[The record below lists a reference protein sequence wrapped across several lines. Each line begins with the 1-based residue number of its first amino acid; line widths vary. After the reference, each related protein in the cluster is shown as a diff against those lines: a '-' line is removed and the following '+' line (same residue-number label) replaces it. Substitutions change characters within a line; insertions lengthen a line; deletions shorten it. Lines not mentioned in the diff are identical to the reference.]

1 MYYSIFY
8 LSKNYRMDSENIDVD
23 VENIN
28 KDISETEVLNEIKTK
43 IEIMD
48 KFNQIEVLKI
58 LSDNNCKINE
68 NKSGVYVNLSFLNKK
83 TIEEVQKYIS
93 YIHDQEES
101 LITMEYQKKDFQN
114 TYFNENE
121 DKDNTSILYSHTR

>member
-1 MYYSIFY
+1 
-8 LSKNYRMDSENIDVD
+8 MDSENIDVD
-23 VENIN
+23 IDVENTI
-28 KDISETEVLNEIKTK
+28 KDVSETEVLNEIKTN

-48 KFNQIEVLKI
+48 KFNQIEILKI

-93 YIHDQEES
+93 YIQDQEES

>member
-8 LSKNYRMDSENIDVD
+8 LSKKYRMDSENIDVD

>member
-1 MYYSIFY
+1 
-8 LSKNYRMDSENIDVD
+8 MDSENIDI
-23 VENIN
+23 ENTN
-28 KDISETEVLNEIKTK
+28 KDISETEVLNEIKSK